1 MSELIDRRVSPRI
14 FCDFSVDYEARG
26 ARAEL
31 GRISNIGTGGML
43 LTMQGG
49 GPPLGAD
56 LLLRFHLPLSK
67 RPIKAASK
75 VRWVTQ
81 GTAGVEFG
89 DLSLQAQGEISR

>member
-49 GPPLGAD
+49 ALLSGPICSSTSTSPSAIVRSR
-56 LLLRFHLPLSK
+56 LRAK
-67 RPIKAASK
+67 
-75 VRWVTQ
+75 
-81 GTAGVEFG
+81 
-89 DLSLQAQGEISR
+89 